1 MCGVRGGS
9 RRHAREFPASCPAPT
24 GHLLAASTQNRPP
37 VHSACQRGS
46 KNGQNRKKP
55 CRVDAKSASCAFCLS
70 TRQQKRAKSPK
81 TLPRRRK
88 IGLLCILFVNAAAKT
103 GKIAKNLAAST
114 QNRPSVHSTCQ
125 RGKRRE
131 GENSLRGDSG
141 RFAPSGPSHNLLRP
155 RFAGTCILRAP
166 PPALVRGWTSPP
178 EGVSPFPA
186 SPTRSYSITRQ
197 RLIWASGRWN
207 SFRSWAAIRRFCVS
221 VSW

>member
-88 IGLLCILFVNAAAKT
+88 IGLLCILRVNAANAGKGKT
-103 GKIAKNLAAST
+103 PSGGTPVASLPPAPPT
-114 QNRPSVHSTCQ
+114 IYCVPASRELVSCGPLPLPLSGGGQAP
-125 RGKRRE
+125 RRE
-131 GENSLRGDSG
+131 
-141 RFAPSGPSHNLLRP
+141 FPPSRLRP
-155 RFAGTCILRAP
+155 
-166 PPALVRGWTSPP
+166 PAAT
-178 EGVSPFPA
+178 A
-186 SPTRSYSITRQ
+186 SP
-197 RLIWASGRWN
+197 G
-207 SFRSWAAIRRFCVS
+207 S
-221 VSW
+221 V